1 MTTHGWSRFLAT
13 RVTGTMVVLLVLS
26 IGVFGLLYLAPGS
39 IERTLLGTKPVTA
52 ESLAAVRAQYH
63 LDDSLVSQYLRWLGA
78 AVRGDFGISI
88 RTGESTSD
96 MIGSRLPRTAVL
108 VVMSVVLAILI
119 GVPSGVASA
128 LKKGRALDNSIS
140 IVAVA
145 GISAPPFALGLVL
158 LLLFSVQLP
167 WFPSYGIGSGWADGI
182 WHLVLPAV
190 TLAVGGAGLIARFTR
205 TALVAQLDQ
214 DYVTFARARG
224 LSAHATRRYALRNS
238 LVPVLTAVG
247 LVVTST
253 LVGTVLVEVTFA
265 VPGLGTLLVDS
276 VSFKDIPVVQAIV
289 LLMAVLI
296 AITNVAVDIAYAVA
310 DPRVKLGNVS

>member
-1 MTTHGWSRFLAT
+1 MRKHGWSRFLAT
-13 RVTGTMVVLLVLS
+13 RVAGTLVVLLVLS

-39 IERTLLGTKPVTA
+39 VERTLLGTKPVTA

-63 LDDSLVSQYLRWLGA
+63 LDDSLVSQYLRWLGGA
-78 AVRGDFGISI
+78 LRGDFGVSI

-96 MIGSRLPRTAVL
+96 MIGSRLGRTGML
-108 VVMSVVLAILI
+108 VVMSVVLAVLI
-119 GVPSGVASA
+119 GVPSGVAAA
-128 LKKGRALDNSIS
+128 LEKGRALDSSIAV
-140 IVAVA
+140 VAVA

-167 WFPSYGIGSGWADGI
+167 WFPSYGIGSGWADGL
-182 WHLVLPAV
+182 WHLVLPAI
-190 TLAVGGAGLIARFTR
+190 TLAIGGAGLIARFTR
-205 TALVAQLDQ
+205 TALIAQLDQ

-224 LSAHATRRYALRNS
+224 LSTQATRRYALRNS
-238 LVPVLTAVG
+238 LMPVLTAVG

-253 LVGTVLVEVTFA
+253 IVGTVLVEVTFA

-296 AITNVAVDIAYAVA
+296 AITNTAVDIAYAFA
-310 DPRVKLGNVS
+310 DPRVKLGTAS